1 MANLI
6 YKILH
11 EGMKQYKCE
20 ICDIRF
26 ALSKELY
33 QHNKA
38 NHKKEK
44 ELLTCEI
51 CGRKFKWEYKL
62 TEHRFIHGLKDATID
77 EDNLSEFC
85 KDPKVVNLLDRR
97 QKNNVKKNFHCKICD
112 KEVFFGRIAH
122 IQKYHF
128 EPEGLKCPK
137 CDKAFSRFS
146 LGWFVLVAVLIFF
159 LIIKSG
165 LKK

>member
-1 MANLI
+1 
-6 YKILH
+6 
-11 EGMKQYKCE
+11 MKTCYSAID
-20 ICDIRF
+20 ICDIYF

-38 NHKKEK
+38 IHKKEK

-112 KEVFFGRIAH
+112 KEVFFGRIVFLNADRFFNWSVFAH
-122 IQKYHF
+122 LCSIAFAIMLTTHF
-128 EPEGLKCPK
+128 E
-137 CDKAFSRFS
+137 
-146 LGWFVLVAVLIFF
+146 F
-159 LIIKSG
+159 LSETEKSINTIG
-165 LKK
+165 ALCVFP